1 MAASELRG
9 LDKKEL
15 AGKPAELKKK
25 VFELKMALKSG
36 RLDSTAELPKA
47 KKELAR
53 VMTVLREQE
62 IGIERKPKAAKQAK
76 KK

>member
-9 LDKKEL
+9 LENKEL
-15 AGKPAELKKK
+15 AAKPAELKKK

-36 RLDSTAELPKA
+36 RLDSTAELPKT

-62 IGIERKPKAAKQAK
+62 LGIVRKAKAEKQAK